1 MGSLHIFVA
10 DDQIPPS
17 DVPEREFRENL
28 LAKYGDTQQN
38 RGFAKQCQFMREIVK
53 GLRDSGYQVTAASTY
68 RDAEKEISEGE
79 FDLAIIDLGWYMDF
93 SLREDERGSA
103 GWSLCDLLDD
113 KDKRTGKLTPQILFS
128 SRFPKEPELSQKAAQ
143 RQKLPMFK
151 EPTET
156 VRNSLMA
163 AVGFV
168 EATLSAQRS
177 AGSTDSGYFVHQL
190 QSIALSL
197 FKEPLQNYRRW
208 SFLTLFFVAI
218 SLALLVAGVVHA
230 YVQKQPVDYVSSFS
244 SLLSSAISAL
254 LFKQARS
261 AQAALT
267 SVRGEVLKQLTE
279 RASQLSNAAPRDV
292 TIGRT

>member
-177 AGSTDSGYFVHQL
+177 AGSTDSGYFV
-190 QSIALSL
+190 
-197 FKEPLQNYRRW
+197 
-208 SFLTLFFVAI
+208 
-218 SLALLVAGVVHA
+218 
-230 YVQKQPVDYVSSFS
+230 
-244 SLLSSAISAL
+244 
-254 LFKQARS
+254 
-261 AQAALT
+261 
-267 SVRGEVLKQLTE
+267 SVRL
-279 RASQLSNAAPRDV
+279 
-292 TIGRT
+292 